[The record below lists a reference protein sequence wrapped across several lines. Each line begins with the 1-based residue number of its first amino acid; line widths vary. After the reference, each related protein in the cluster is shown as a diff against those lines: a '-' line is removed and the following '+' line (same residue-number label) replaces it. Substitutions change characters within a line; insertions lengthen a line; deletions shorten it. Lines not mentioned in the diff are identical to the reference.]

1 MGPVSRIDFTASF
14 DYINEFVSC
23 GYSVFCRIRGPG
35 NSAKNIKCLGRTGMA
50 SVVVVG
56 TQWGDEGKGKI
67 VDLLTQY
74 ADYIVRFQG
83 GNNAGHTLVVD
94 GKQYIFHLIPSG
106 ILYEDK
112 ICMIGNGVIID
123 PGVLLREIASL
134 KEQGLSLSPERLM
147 ISEKAHLIMPYHES
161 LDKAKE
167 ASMAKKIGTTGR
179 GIGPCY
185 MDKVG
190 RMGIKAG
197 DLLDNELFREKLQA
211 AVEEKNFT
219 ITQRYKGTPV
229 QFEEIYSAFQVYAEK
244 LIPFIGN
251 VSVELDTARKA
262 GRNILFEG
270 AQGTQLDI
278 DHGTYPFVTSS
289 NTIAGNACNGTGF
302 GPAYIDS
309 VIGIMKAY
317 TTRVGEG
324 PFPTELTDEVGE
336 QLQTKGH
343 EFGATTGRKRRCG
356 WLDGVVA
363 ADAVRLNGLTGL
375 ALTKLDVLS
384 GQPVLK
390 MANAYQIH
398 GKVISTMP
406 SNIRQAAAVKPIY
419 EDLAGW
425 QKEISK
431 VRQFADLPREAQ
443 DYIRR
448 IEDFTGV
455 EAAIVSVGPDRNE
468 TLLLRN
474 PFIKE

>member
-1 MGPVSRIDFTASF
+1 
-14 DYINEFVSC
+14 
-23 GYSVFCRIRGPG
+23 
-35 NSAKNIKCLGRTGMA
+35 MA

-67 VDLLTQY
+67 IDILTRY

-83 GNNAGHTLVVD
+83 GNNAGHTLVVE
-94 GKQYIFHLIPSG
+94 GRKFVFHIIPSG

-112 ICMIGNGVIID
+112 VCMIGNGVIVD
-123 PGVLLREIASL
+123 PEVLLSEMDEL
-134 KEQGLSLSPERLM
+134 QEKGLQVTPGRLM
-147 ISEKAHLIMPYHES
+147 ISENAHLIMPYHQS
-161 LDKAKE
+161 LDQARE
-167 ASMAKKIGTTGR
+167 AALATGKKIGTTGR

-190 RMGIKAG
+190 RVGIKVG
-197 DLLDNELFREKLQA
+197 DLLDDVLFRERLQENI
-211 AVEEKNFT
+211 EEKNFLLT
-219 ITQRYKGTPV
+219 RKYNSEPV
-229 QFEEIYSAFQVYAEK
+229 SFEAVYAAFQGFAER
-244 LIPFIGN
+244 LIPFVGN
-251 VSVELDTARKA
+251 VSVELDKARKG

-289 NTIAGNACNGTGF
+289 NTIAGNACNGSGF
-302 GPAYIDS
+302 GPAHIDS

-324 PFPTELTDEVGE
+324 PFPTELCDGVGE
-336 QLQTKGH
+336 ELQKNGG

-390 MANAYQIH
+390 IATEYELA
-398 GKVISTMP
+398 GKRLSAMP
-406 SNIRQAAAVKPIY
+406 CNIRQAAAVKPVY
-419 EDLAGW
+419 EELDGW
-425 QKEISK
+425 QEDITG
-431 VRQFADLPREAQ
+431 VRDFDDLPVKAR
-443 DYIRR
+443 DYIKR
-448 IEDFTGV
+448 IEEFTGV
-455 EAAIVSVGPDRNE
+455 ETMLVSVGPDRDE
-468 TLLLRN
+468 TMLLKN
-474 PFIKE
+474 PFEK

>member
-1 MGPVSRIDFTASF
+1 
-14 DYINEFVSC
+14 
-23 GYSVFCRIRGPG
+23 
-35 NSAKNIKCLGRTGMA
+35 MA

-67 VDLLTQY
+67 VDLLTRY
-74 ADYIVRFQG
+74 TDYIVRFQG
-83 GNNAGHTLVVD
+83 GNNAGHTLVVE
-94 GKQYIFHLIPSG
+94 GRQFIFHLIPSG

-112 ICMIGNGVIID
+112 ICMIGNGVIVD
-123 PGVLLREIASL
+123 PAVLLKEIDGLRE
-134 KEQGLSLSPERLM
+134 KGLNVSPGRLM
-147 ISEKAHLIMPYHES
+147 ISENAHLIMPYHAR
-161 LDKAKE
+161 LDQAKE
-167 ASMAKKIGTTGR
+167 AALAKKLGTTGR

-190 RMGIKAG
+190 RVGIKAG
-197 DLLDNELFREKLQA
+197 DLLDDDLFREKLLA
-211 AVEEKNFT
+211 AVEEKNFL
-219 ITQRYKGTPV
+219 ITKRYNGKPV
-229 QFEEIYSAFQVYAEK
+229 QFEEIYAAFRQYGER

-251 VSVELDTARKA
+251 ISVELDQARKA

-324 PFPTELTDEVGE
+324 PFPTELTDEIGE
-336 QLQTKGH
+336 QLQSKGH

-363 ADAVRLNGLTGL
+363 NDAVRLNGLTGL

-384 GQPVLK
+384 GQPLLK
-390 MANAYQIH
+390 MANTYELQ
-398 GKVISTMP
+398 GKRISTMP
-406 SNIRQAAAVKPIY
+406 SNIRQAAAVTPIY
-419 EDLAGW
+419 EEMPGW
-425 QKEISK
+425 QREISG
-431 VRQFADLPREAQ
+431 VRQFDDLPVEAK

-455 EAAIVSVGPDRNE
+455 PAVIVSVGPDRSE
-468 TLLLRN
+468 TLLLQN
-474 PFIKE
+474 PFLHT